1 MCNTTPSDGFGN
13 AFSAGNK
20 KGSSCA
26 NASTELNDIV
36 GSNKI
41 QHVRIRRVQ
50 GQNLTDLN
58 QVAEDTNHLFDELFM
73 IAADQD
79 LGFDQNKWIQKGFF
93 ACCER
98 TIVPSCE
105 SECLVRKTGNRLTA
119 SMSHGSSL
127 PPPMRWLRARHF
139 GASSVLDG
147 NKI

>member
-1 MCNTTPSDGFGN
+1 MCNTTPSDGFDD

-26 NASTELNDIV
+26 NASTELNGIV
-36 GSNKI
+36 GSDKI

-58 QVAEDTNHLFDELFM
+58 KVAEDSNRLFDELFM
-73 IAADQD
+73 FAADQD
-79 LGFDQNKWIQKGFF
+79 LGFDQDKWIQKGFF

-105 SECLVRKTGNRLTA
+105 SECLVRKTGNMLTA

-127 PPPMRWLRARHF
+127 PPPMRRLRTRPF
-139 GASSVLDG
+139 GVSSVLDG
-147 NKI
+147 IKI